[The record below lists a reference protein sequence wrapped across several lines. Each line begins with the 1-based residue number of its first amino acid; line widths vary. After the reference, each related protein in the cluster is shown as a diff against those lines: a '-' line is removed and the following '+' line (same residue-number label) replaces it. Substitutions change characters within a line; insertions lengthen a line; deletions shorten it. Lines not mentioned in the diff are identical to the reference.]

1 MEICLI
7 DIVSCTLLDVAVM
20 CVALWMLNREWQ
32 FEIFTSCCKYLYG
45 NSCYYGYYWNPGYNL
60 ERYFRRFLR

>member
-20 CVALWMLNREWQ
+20 CVALWILNKEW
-32 FEIFTSCCKYLYG
+32 
-45 NSCYYGYYWNPGYNL
+45 
-60 ERYFRRFLR
+60 